1 MKNLFLTLM
10 LCGSVFAANTLY
22 LSSVDD
28 QGDGTVVFSIN
39 YMFDSEV
46 GGFQFD
52 LLTDDVVL
60 FSSSAATG
68 GDASGVWAIS
78 SNDAGT
84 FLGFSFSGDTMPA
97 GEGHFLD
104 ITGTYDTLGSAV
116 GQDVGVYALEDCET
130 NGSPSCNDAGD
141 TRMVLSDP
149 NGGSMESS
157 FSTGCWT
164 VGSSEMCTTLSNES
178 SPYSFGL
185 SKNYPNPFNPTTTI
199 GYDIAVAGEVSIIIY
214 DMMGREVKNLVSD
227 YANPGSYSVVW
238 NAKNNQG
245 LEVSA
250 GMYVYKMIAG
260 DFVQV
265 NKMLLVK

>member
-10 LCGSVFAANTLY
+10 LCGSVFAANTLSV
-22 LSSVDD
+22 SSITDD
-28 QGDGTVVFSIN
+28 GAGNVTFSID
-39 YMFDSEV
+39 YMFEDEV
-46 GGFQFD
+46 GGFQLD
-52 LLTDDVVL
+52 LLTDGVVTVTGT
-60 FSSSAATG
+60 AG
-68 GDASGVWAIS
+68 GDASAAWAVSTNS
-78 SNDAGT
+78 SGT
-84 FLGFSFSGDTMPA
+84 ILGFSFSGTTMTA
-97 GEGHFLD
+97 GSGHFLD
-104 ITGTYDTLGSAV
+104 VTGTYDPAHAGMN
-116 GQDVGVYALEDCET
+116 VGVSALEDCAT
-130 NGSPSCNDAGD
+130 NGAPSCNDDGD
-141 TRMVLSDP
+141 TRMVLSSP
-149 NGGSMESS
+149 AGTSLTSS
-157 FSTGCWT
+157 FATGCWT
-164 VGSSEMCTTLSNES
+164 VGSSDMCSELNTDHSA
-178 SPYSFGL
+178 YSFGL

-199 GYDIAVAGEVSIIIY
+199 GYDVAVAGDVSIVIY

>member
-10 LCGSVFAANTLY
+10 LCGSVFADNM
-22 LSSVDD
+22 LSVSSIADN
-28 QGDGTVVFSIN
+28 GDGTVTISLD
-39 YMFDSEV
+39 YMFVDEV

-52 LLTDDVVL
+52 LLTDGVL
-60 FSSSAATG
+60 TVSGTSG
-68 GDASGVWAIS
+68 GDASTVFAGGIS
-78 SNDAGT
+78 TNASGT
-84 FLGFSFSGDTMPA
+84 VLGFSFSGAAMAA
-97 GEGHFLD
+97 GSGHFLD
-104 ITGTYDTLGSAV
+104 ITGSYDASAA
-116 GQDVGVYALEDCET
+116 GQNVAVYALEDCDSDGVSNC
-130 NGSPSCNDAGD
+130 NGDTD
-141 TRMVLSDP
+141 TRMVLS
-149 NGGSMESS
+149 NSLGQALTSS

-164 VGSSEMCTTLSNES
+164 VGSSDMCDVLSNDN

-199 GYDIAVAGEVSIIIY
+199 GYDVAVAGEVSIIIY
-214 DMMGREVKNLVSD
+214 DMMGREVRNLVSD

>member
-10 LCGSVFAANTLY
+10 LCSSVFAANM
-22 LSSVDD
+22 LSVSSITDD
-28 QGDGTVVFSIN
+28 GNGNVTFSLD
-39 YMFDSEV
+39 YMFDEEV
-46 GGFQFD
+46 GGFQLD
-52 LLTDDVVL
+52 LLTDGLVTVTG
-60 FSSSAATG
+60 AEG
-68 GDASGVWAIS
+68 GDASAAWSVSTNG
-78 SNDAGT
+78 AGT
-84 FLGFSFSGDTMPA
+84 MLGFSFSGGTMAA
-97 GEGHFLD
+97 GSGHFID
-104 ITGTYDTLGSAV
+104 VTGTYDTSNAGTNVAVSAV
-116 GQDVGVYALEDCET
+116 EDCAT
-130 NGSPSCNDAGD
+130 FGAPSCNDDGD

-149 NGGSMESS
+149 TGSAMESS

-164 VGSSEMCTTLSNES
+164 VGSSDMCDVLSNDS

-199 GYDIAVAGEVSIIIY
+199 GYDVAVAGEVSIIIY